1 MADLHEILLTSKGH
15 DQDWELHR
23 ARFCVLYCVGFVDYV
38 LLICLLELFYLLKVS
53 LKSFSLLDIVLDI
66 FLDFALLHRKLLKLF
81 FQKVSEL
88 LFTAMMLID
97 EPFLDFT
104 EHGVKLSNGLVVA
117 ANQFLLYESE
127 LI

>member
-1 MADLHEILLTSKGH
+1 MADLHEILLASKGH

-23 ARFCVLYCVGFVDYV
+23 AWFCVLYCVGFVDCV

-104 EHGVKLSNGLVVA
+104 EHCVKLPNGLVVA
-117 ANQFLLYESE
+117 ADQFLLYESE